1 MNKQLKKITLLSAL
15 IWSVGMN
22 VLGQAFPNQF
32 ATSGLPNG
40 ISRSYVAQILDFN
53 NDNLEDLIYFSD
65 PVTSGVLKKE
75 LYKNNGDGTF
85 TNQANF
91 NVGNSLV
98 YYENLTSLGWMKILD
113 FNSDGYIDII
123 SQKGDSLF
131 FLQNNQ
137 GTGAFINKSVCF
149 GFSSTVV
156 PYNQYTRNET
166 PLEPIFLSDIDV
178 DGDVDIL
185 FGRIVGSNRSIWMFK
200 NELSTNHTFSQ
211 LVEIIPNISST
222 ANTPVVAFD
231 YDNDQDED
239 ILTVLSSGSAFTNHP
254 LKLYRNDGN
263 LNFVDV
269 SVTANIG
276 SSSWW
281 AFANIADLNN
291 DGNLDVIIG
300 ATDASQP
307 NRLLINNGNG
317 TFTNN
322 ATILESGAGNYYYGR
337 SLAIDYDNDMDL
349 DVNWEGSGFG
359 FPGAPLQINNGGL
372 SFTEIGAT
380 HNLKTNVSAT
390 SQNASGKISWLDVD
404 NDGFLDHFRSKGN
417 IAGPFLQKNSL
428 ANGKNYINIK
438 LKACSENINAL
449 GSKVK
454 IVCGSNK
461 LFQTNSGAVIQAT
474 GGDNS
479 SIFHFGTNTNTIIDS
494 IIVFWPGSGTTV
506 LTNIATNQ
514 LLTIEQVAGCNNSF
528 NVDPIVNFSN
538 DTLLVCASNVLLD
551 ATNSAAGT
559 YSWNTGETTPSI
571 SVDSTGLYEV
581 TVFDPNGCSAS
592 DSIFVS
598 VINSAITT
606 SNAAICLGDT
616 SILTV
621 STPINYSI
629 WWSDGTVNIDSI
641 IVNPIQTT
649 TWDVTVSDGVSFC
662 NDSITI
668 QVNNPQI
675 NAGQD
680 QQVCSGSQFTLTATG
695 ATTYSWDNG
704 VINGQPFTFTNEGY
718 YTVVG
723 TDTLGCSNTAAV
735 YLDLIQPTTNTISP
749 EACNSYTAPDGTTY
763 SISGNYTAVI
773 PNSVGCDSTITINLT
788 VNYSNT
794 GTDTKVVCDSLVWI
808 DGNTYASDNSTATFV
823 LQNVLGCD
831 SIVTLNL
838 TINKLT
844 GLNAGDD
851 INACRGDNITLSASG
866 AIIYDWTGSVIN
878 GVPFVPPVGTN
889 IYTVTGTDNNGCS
902 ATDALTVLVE
912 YCLDISG
919 GISPNGDNAND
930 TWTINGLNQ
939 YPDSKVY
946 VFDRWG
952 QKVFSGDATNPTWN
966 GTYEGKELPTADY
979 YYIIE
984 LGNGEKL
991 NGVVTLKK

>member
-1 MNKQLKKITLLSAL
+1 MKKQLQKISFLTTLFL
-15 IWSVGMN
+15 SVGMT

-40 ISRSYVAQILDFN
+40 ISRSYVAQILDYN

-98 YYENLTSLGWMKILD
+98 YYENLTSPGWMKILD

-200 NELSTNHTFSQ
+200 NELSINHTFSQ

-461 LFQTNSGAVIQAT
+461 IFQTNSGAVIQAT

-616 SILTV
+616 SVLTV

-641 IVNPIQTT
+641 VVNPIQNTS
-649 TWDVTVSDGVSFC
+649 WEVTVSDGVSFC

-675 NAGQD
+675 NAGVD
-680 QQVCSGSQFTLTATG
+680 ISVCAGDSTTLTASG
-695 ATTYSWDNG
+695 ASTYLWDNG
-704 VINGQPFTFTNEGY
+704 VVNGLAFVPTIEGY
-718 YTVVG
+718 YNVIG
-723 TDTLGCSNTAAV
+723 TDTLGCSNSVAIF
-735 YLDLIQPTTNTISP
+735 LDLLQPTSSSISP
-749 EACNSYTAPDGTTY
+749 INCVTYTAPDGAIYT
-763 SISGNYTAVI
+763 SSGQYTAI
-773 PNSVGCDSTITINLT
+773 IANAAGCDSSISINLII
-788 VNYSNT
+788 NT
-794 GTDTKVVCDSLVWI
+794 TSSGTDTQVTCDSYTWI
-808 DGNTYASDNSTATFV
+808 DGKTYNSSNNSATFV
-823 LQNVLGCD
+823 LQNSNGCD
-831 SIVTLNL
+831 STVTLNL

-844 GLNAGDD
+844 SLNAGNN
-851 INACRGDNITLSASG
+851 INACQGENISLSATG
-866 AIIYDWTGSVIN
+866 ATSYIWTNGVSN
-878 GVPFVPPVGTN
+878 GVPFVPPTGTT
-889 IYTVTGTDNNGCS
+889 IYTVTGTDDNGCTAMDS
-902 ATDALTVLVE
+902 LSVLVE

>member
-1 MNKQLKKITLLSAL
+1 MKKQLQKISFLTAL
-15 IWSVGMN
+15 FLSVGMS

-32 ATSGLPNG
+32 GASGLPNG
-40 ISRSYVAQILDFN
+40 ISRSYVAQILDYN

-85 TNQANF
+85 TNQPNF
-91 NVGNSLV
+91 NIGNLLIFF
-98 YYENLTSLGWMKILD
+98 ENQTSNGWMKILD

-131 FLQNNQ
+131 FLQNDQ
-137 GTGAFINKSVCF
+137 GTGTFTNKSVCF

-156 PYNQYTRNET
+156 PNNQYARTET
-166 PLEPIFLSDIDV
+166 SLEPIFLSDIDG

-185 FGRIVGSNRSIWMFK
+185 FGRIVGSTRSIWMFK
-200 NELSTNHTFSQ
+200 NELSTNHSFSQ

-222 ANTPVVAFD
+222 ENTPIIAFD
-231 YDNDQDED
+231 YDNDQDDD
-239 ILTVLSSGSAFTNHP
+239 ILTVLVSGSAYTNHT

-269 SVTANIG
+269 STSANIG
-276 SSSWW
+276 SASWW

-300 ATDASQP
+300 STDASQP

-322 ATILESGAGNYYYGR
+322 ATILESGAGNYYYAR

-359 FPGAPLQINNGGL
+359 FPGAPLQTNNGGL
-372 SFTEIGAT
+372 SFTENGAT
-380 HNLKTNVSAT
+380 YNLKTNINAG
-390 SQNASGKISWLDVD
+390 SQNGSGKISWLDVD

-428 ANGKNYINIK
+428 ANGNNYINIK

-461 LFQTNSGAVIQAT
+461 MFQTNSGAVIQAT

-538 DTLLVCASNVLLD
+538 DTLLVCASNALLD
-551 ATNSAAGT
+551 ATNTAAGT
-559 YSWNTGETTPSI
+559 YSWNTGEISPSI

-598 VINSAITT
+598 VLNAEISANPNI
-606 SNAAICLGDT
+606 ICLGDT
-616 SILTV
+616 SILKV
-621 STPINYSI
+621 NPIGSVDI
-629 WWSDGTVNIDSI
+629 WWSDGTINIDSLVVFPVQSTEYSVI
-641 IVNPIQTT
+641 I
-649 TWDVTVSDGVSFC
+649 SDGIGFC
-662 NDSITI
+662 TNTFNL

-675 NAGQD
+675 SAGQD
-680 QQVCSGSQFTLTATG
+680 QQICAGTQFTLTATG
-695 ATTYSWDNG
+695 ADSYNWDNG
-704 VINGQPFTFTNEGY
+704 ITNGLPFTFTTEGY
-718 YTVVG
+718 YTVIG
-723 TDTLGCSNTAAV
+723 TDALGCSNTAAI
-735 YLDLIQPTTNTISP
+735 YLDLISPTSSSLTPITCNT
-749 EACNSYTAPDGTTY
+749 YTAPDGAIY
-763 SISGNYTAVI
+763 NVSGAYTAVI
-773 PNSVGCDSTITINLT
+773 PNAVGCDSTITINLT
-788 VNYSNT
+788 VHLSNS
-794 GTDTKVVCDSLVWI
+794 GTDNRTICDSLIWI
-808 DGNTYASDNSTATFV
+808 DGITYYSDNNSTTFTV
-823 LQNVLGCD
+823 QNSNGCD
-831 SIVTLNL
+831 SVVTLNL
-838 TINKLT
+838 TVNKLT
-844 GLNAGDD
+844 SLVAGADLTV
-851 INACRGDNITLSASG
+851 CKGESVTLIASG
-866 AIIYDWTGSVIN
+866 PEIISWNGGVSN
-878 GVPFVPPVGTN
+878 GVAFVPSAN
-889 IYTVTGTDNNGCS
+889 SYFVTGTDANGCQ
-902 ATDALTVLVE
+902 ATDEVNLIIEDCFSIPPAF
-912 YCLDISG
+912 
-919 GISPNGDNAND
+919 SPNGDNAND
-930 TWTINGLNQ
+930 TWNVTGLGN
-939 YPDSKVY
+939 YKDSEIQVY
-946 VFDRWG
+946 DRWG
-952 QKVFSGDATNPTWN
+952 QKVFSGNSSSAYWDGKLN
-966 GTYEGKELPTADY
+966 GNELPSADY
-979 YYIIE
+979 YYIVT
-984 LGNGEKL
+984 LGNGENF
-991 NGVVTLKK
+991 NGVVTLKR

>member
-1 MNKQLKKITLLSAL
+1 MKKQLQKISFLTAL
-15 IWSVGMN
+15 FLSVGMT

-32 ATSGLPNG
+32 AASGLPNG
-40 ISRSYVAQILDFN
+40 ISRSYVAQILDYN

-85 TNQANF
+85 TNQPNF
-91 NVGNSLV
+91 NIGNLLIFF
-98 YYENLTSLGWMKILD
+98 ENQTSNGWMKILD

-131 FLQNNQ
+131 FLQNDQ
-137 GTGAFINKSVCF
+137 GTGTFTNKSVCF

-156 PYNQYTRNET
+156 PNNQYARTET
-166 PLEPIFLSDIDV
+166 SLEPIFLSDIDI

-185 FGRIVGSNRSIWMFK
+185 FGRIVGSTRSIWMFK
-200 NELSTNHTFSQ
+200 NELSTNHSFSQ

-222 ANTPVVAFD
+222 SSTPIVAFD

-239 ILTVLSSGSAFTNHP
+239 ILTVLVSGSAYTNHT

-269 SVTANIG
+269 STSANIG
-276 SSSWW
+276 SASWW

-300 ATDASQP
+300 STDASQP

-322 ATILESGAGNYYYGR
+322 ASILESGAGNYYYAR
-337 SLAIDYDNDMDL
+337 SLVIDYDNDMDL

-359 FPGAPLQINNGGL
+359 FPGAPLQTNNSGL
-372 SFTEIGAT
+372 SFTENGAT
-380 HNLKTNVSAT
+380 YNLKTNIYAY
-390 SQNASGKISWLDVD
+390 SQNGSGKISWLDVD
-404 NDGFLDHFRSKGN
+404 NDGFLDHFREKGN

-461 LFQTNSGAVIQAT
+461 MFQTNSGAVIQAT

-506 LTNIATNQ
+506 LTNIAVNQ

-538 DTLLVCASNVLLD
+538 DTLLVCSSNALLD

-559 YSWNTGETTPSI
+559 YSWNTGETSPSI

-616 SILTV
+616 SVLTV

-641 IVNPIQTT
+641 VVNPIQNTS
-649 TWDVTVSDGVSFC
+649 WEVTVSDGVGTC
-662 NDSITI
+662 TDSITI
-668 QVNNPQI
+668 QVNNPQV
-675 NAGQD
+675 NAGSD
-680 QQVCSGSQFTLTATG
+680 LSVCEGETATLTAMG
-695 ATTYSWDNG
+695 ADTYLWDNG
-704 VINGQPFTFTNEGY
+704 VVNGQPFTPTADGY
-718 YTVVG
+718 YTVTG
-723 TDTLGCSNTAAV
+723 TDTLGCSNTV
-735 YLDLIQPTTNTISP
+735 SVFLDVLQPTSSTISP
-749 EACNSYTAPDGTTY
+749 VSCDAYTAPDNEVYTN
-763 SISGNYTAVI
+763 SGQYTAII
-773 PNSVGCDSTITINLT
+773 PNAAGCDSTITINLT
-788 VNYSNT
+788 VNNSNSGIDSKT
-794 GTDTKVVCDSLVWI
+794 ACDSYTWI
-808 DGNTYASDNSTATFV
+808 DGNTYTTSTNSPTFT
-823 LQNVLGCD
+823 LQNTNGCD
-831 SIVTLNL
+831 SVVTLNL
-838 TINKLT
+838 TINKLQ
-844 GLNAGDD
+844 GLIAGND
-851 INACRGDNITLSASG
+851 ITACQGDNITLTASG
-866 AIIYDWTGSVIN
+866 ATTYSWTGGATN
-878 GVPFVPPVGTN
+878 GVAFVPPTGTT
-889 IYTVTGTDNNGCS
+889 IYIVTGTDDNGCS
-902 ATDALTVLVE
+902 ATDAVSVLVE
-912 YCLDISG
+912 YCLDIPG

-930 TWTINGLNQ
+930 TWTITGLNQ
-939 YPDSKVY
+939 YPDAEVL

-984 LGNGEKL
+984 LGNGEKF
-991 NGVVTLKK
+991 NGVVTLKR

>member
-1 MNKQLKKITLLSAL
+1 MKKQLQKISFLTAL
-15 IWSVGMN
+15 FLSVGMT

-32 ATSGLPNG
+32 AASGLPNG
-40 ISRSYVAQILDFN
+40 ISRSYVAQILDYN

-85 TNQANF
+85 TNQPNF
-91 NVGNSLV
+91 NIGNLLIF
-98 YYENLTSLGWMKILD
+98 YDNQTANGWMKILD

-131 FLQNNQ
+131 FLQNDQ
-137 GTGAFINKSVCF
+137 GTGTFTNKSVCF

-156 PYNQYTRNET
+156 PNNQYSRTET
-166 PLEPIFLSDIDV
+166 PMEPIFLSDIDE

-185 FGRIVGSNRSIWMFK
+185 FGRIVGSTRSIWMFK
-200 NELSTNHTFSQ
+200 NELSTNHSFSQ

-222 ANTPVVAFD
+222 ENTPVVAFD

-239 ILTVLSSGSAFTNHP
+239 ILTVLISGSAYTNHT

-269 SVTANIG
+269 STSANIG
-276 SSSWW
+276 SASWW

-300 ATDASQP
+300 STDASQP

-359 FPGAPLQINNGGL
+359 FPGAPLQTNNSGL
-372 SFTEIGAT
+372 SYTENGT
-380 HNLKTNVSAT
+380 TYNLKTNVSAT
-390 SQNASGKISWLDVD
+390 TQNGSGKISWLDVD

-461 LFQTNSGAVIQAT
+461 MFQTNSGAVIQAT

-506 LTNIATNQ
+506 LTNIAVNQ

-538 DTLLVCASNVLLD
+538 DTLLVCSSNALLD

-559 YSWNTGETTPSI
+559 YSWNTGETSPSI

-606 SNAAICLGDT
+606 SNAAICHGDT
-616 SILTV
+616 SVLTV

-641 IVNPIQTT
+641 VVNPIQNTS
-649 TWDVTVSDGVSFC
+649 WEVTVSDGVGTC
-662 NDSITI
+662 TDSITI
-668 QVNNPQI
+668 QVNNPQV
-675 NAGQD
+675 NAGSD
-680 QQVCSGSQFTLTATG
+680 LSVCEGETATLTAMG
-695 ATTYSWDNG
+695 ADTYLWDNG
-704 VINGQPFTFTNEGY
+704 VLNGQPFTPTADGY
-718 YTVVG
+718 YTVTG
-723 TDTLGCSNTAAV
+723 TDTLGCSNTV
-735 YLDLIQPTTNTISP
+735 SVFLDVLQPTSSTISP
-749 EACNSYTAPDGTTY
+749 VSCDAYTAPDNEVYTN
-763 SISGNYTAVI
+763 SGQYTAII
-773 PNSVGCDSTITINLT
+773 PNAAGCDSTITINLT
-788 VNYSNT
+788 VNNSNSGIDSKT
-794 GTDTKVVCDSLVWI
+794 ACDSYTWI
-808 DGNTYASDNSTATFV
+808 DGNTYTTSTNSPTFT
-823 LQNVLGCD
+823 LQNTNGCD
-831 SIVTLNL
+831 SVVTLNL
-838 TINKLT
+838 TINKLQV
-844 GLNAGDD
+844 LIAGND
-851 INACRGDNITLSASG
+851 ITACQGDNITLTASG
-866 AIIYDWTGSVIN
+866 ATTYSWTGGATN
-878 GVPFVPPVGTN
+878 GVAFVPPTGTT
-889 IYTVTGTDNNGCS
+889 IYIVTGTDDNGCS
-902 ATDALTVLVE
+902 ATDAVSVLVE
-912 YCLDISG
+912 YCLDIPG

-930 TWTINGLNQ
+930 TWTITGLNQ
-939 YPDSKVY
+939 YPDAEVL

-984 LGNGEKL
+984 LGNGEKF
-991 NGVVTLKK
+991 NGVVTLKR